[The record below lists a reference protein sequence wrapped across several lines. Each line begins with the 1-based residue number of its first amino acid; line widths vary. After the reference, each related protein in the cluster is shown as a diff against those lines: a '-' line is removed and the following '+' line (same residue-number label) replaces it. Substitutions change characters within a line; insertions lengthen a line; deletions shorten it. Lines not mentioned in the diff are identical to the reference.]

1 MGSVVL
7 DSGVIIGLFSSADPH
22 HEWATARIEEGLI
35 QRDSLIIS
43 TVTVAEVLVRPAR
56 TGDAEKV
63 LADLHSLRADV
74 AEVSQAV
81 ALRAARLRA
90 SHASL
95 RLPDAFILATAQ
107 ELGAESLLTTDKR
120 IGRVRL
126 RGLRIRHPRWL

>member
-43 TVTVAEVLVRPAR
+43 TVTVAEVLVPPAR

-63 LADLHSLRADV
+63 LADLHSLRANV

-81 ALRAARLRA
+81 AEFSAEVLVDGEVIGMGEGRSKKAAEQQAAERAYRRIA
-90 SHASL
+90 
-95 RLPDAFILATAQ
+95 P
-107 ELGAESLLTTDKR
+107 TD
-120 IGRVRL
+120 GPAAA
-126 RGLRIRHPRWL
+126 HD

>member
-22 HEWATARIEEGLI
+22 HDWATAQIEEALI

-43 TVTVAEVLVRPAR
+43 TVTVAEVLVPPAR

-63 LADLHSLRADV
+63 LADLHSLRANV

-95 RLPDAFILATAQ
+95 RLPRDSPRTRR
-107 ELGAESLLTTDKR
+107 R
-120 IGRVRL
+120 ISA
-126 RGLRIRHPRWL
+126 HD

>member
-1 MGSVVL
+1 MGSIVL
-7 DSGVIIGLFSSADPH
+7 DGGVIIGLLSSADPH
-22 HEWATARIEEGLI
+22 HEWATARIEEALI
-35 QRDSLIIS
+35 HRDSLIIS
-43 TVTVAEVLVRPAR
+43 TATVAEVLVRPAR

-74 AEVSQAV
+74 LEVSQAV

-95 RLPDAFILATAQ
+95 RLRDALILATAQ
-107 ELGAESLLTTDKR
+107 ECGAEALLTTDQR

-126 RGLRIRHPRWL
+126 RGLRIRHPRWR